1 MAGVGS
7 QLVCGAGSRITA
19 AGGLRGWMKRRE
31 EAKLFLNLRLECY
44 LRQSVRVRPKLK
56 HSSILSQLPQ
66 FSHHG
71 PE

>member
-44 LRQSVRVRPKLK
+44 LRQSASQAKTLVNPLSIAAVFTPRP
-56 HSSILSQLPQ
+56 
-66 FSHHG
+66 
-71 PE
+71 